1 MVINYISIF
10 FIVSL
15 LLTISLPFLQILAQ
29 VPFEKFAKDRTC
41 SNSVIEPIEDKNP
54 NTIGNKYII
63 YDNSTLGFRIEY
75 PLDWKRVEE
84 HCLQQ
89 HQGFFQSTSTINFQF
104 TPQSKSQS
112 FMGISVMDNNLKVS
126 IEKFM
131 NLLSSD
137 LGKYIESKKIIMFNE
152 QPAAK
157 FIINVNNIQ
166 LVQISTFSDE
176 REYDITYPITSG
188 FSNSTLQHM
197 LDTFEIPN
205 SDGSNNKENEE
216 LSESNELG

>member
-1 MVINYISIF
+1 MFINYISIF

-15 LLTISLPFLQILAQ
+15 LLTISLPLLKVLAQ
-29 VPFEKFAKDRTC
+29 VPAEEFATDRTC
-41 SNSVIEPIEDKNP
+41 SNSVMEPIEDKNP
-54 NTIGNKYII
+54 NTIENKYII

-75 PLDWKRVEE
+75 PSDWKRVEE

-89 HQGFFQSTSTINFQF
+89 HQGFFQSASTINFQF

-112 FMGISVMDNNLKVS
+112 FMGISVTDYNLNVP
-126 IEKFM
+126 IEKFID
-131 NLLSSD
+131 LFSSD
-137 LGKYIESKKIIMFNE
+137 LGKHIESKKIIMFNGK
-152 QPAAK
+152 PAAK

-176 REYDITYPITSG
+176 RKYDITHPITSG

-197 LDTFEIPN
+197 LDTFEMTN
-205 SDGSNNKENEE
+205 SDGSNSKENEE

>member
-1 MVINYISIF
+1 MFINYISIF

-15 LLTISLPFLQILAQ
+15 LLTISIPFLQVLAQ
-29 VPFEKFAKDRTC
+29 VPAEEFVIDRTC

-54 NTIGNKYII
+54 NTIENKYII

-75 PLDWKRVEE
+75 PSDWKRVEE

-89 HQGFFQSTSTINFQF
+89 AQGFFQSASIINFQF
-104 TPQSKSQS
+104 TPQSKSQGNL
-112 FMGISVMDNNLKVS
+112 GISVTDYTINEP
-126 IEKFM
+126 IEKSMDTFS
-131 NLLSSD
+131 NA
-137 LGKYIESKKIIMFNE
+137 LGKYIESKKVIMFNGK
-152 QPAAK
+152 PATK
-157 FIINVNNIQ
+157 VIINVNNIQ

-176 REYDITYPITSG
+176 RKYDITYPITSG

-197 LDTFEIPN
+197 LDTFEMTN
-205 SDGSNNKENEE
+205 SQASDSKENEG

>member
-1 MVINYISIF
+1 MFINYISIF

-15 LLTISLPFLQILAQ
+15 LLTISIPFLQVLAQ
-29 VPFEKFAKDRTC
+29 VPSEEFAIDRTC

-89 HQGFFQSTSTINFQF
+89 AQGFFQSASIINFQF

-112 FMGISVMDNNLKVS
+112 NMGISVTDNTLNVP
-126 IEKFM
+126 IEKSM
-131 NLLSSD
+131 DALSNA
-137 LGKYIESKKIIMFNE
+137 LGNYIESKKIIMFNG
-152 QPAAK
+152 QPATK

-166 LVQISTFSDE
+166 MVQISTFSDE
-176 REYDITYPITSG
+176 REYDITYPITIG

-197 LDTFEIPN
+197 LDTFEITN